1 MKKRKM
7 ISIMVVF
14 AMIVSMITIPSSA
27 YADSA
32 KISIIT
38 ENITNKTSEIEVNIT
53 ELPSLGIIR
62 VIEMDAGDDYN
73 SSKLNDYTS
82 LKFSLPKDLKIGS
95 NTLTLTAKPEAGRK
109 VMAVI
114 RDSSGSSVLD

>member
-38 ENITNKTSEIEVNIT
+38 ENITNKTSEVEVNIT
-53 ELPSLGIIR
+53 
-62 VIEMDAGDDYN
+62 
-73 SSKLNDYTS
+73 
-82 LKFSLPKDLKIGS
+82 
-95 NTLTLTAKPEAGRK
+95 
-109 VMAVI
+109 
-114 RDSSGSSVLD
+114 